1 MQTMLKI
8 RNLNY
13 SYDLDK
19 QILTNIN
26 IDLVKG
32 DIVSILGQSGCGKTT
47 LLRLIAG
54 LEECTS
60 GEIEI
65 DNKIVSGHKIFVSA
79 HKRNVGLVVQEKALF
94 PHLSVIKNVKFG
106 IKGSRAEKNETAL
119 KFLKLF
125 KVDQYQDSYPN
136 KLSGGEQQRVA
147 IARAM
152 APNPKIL
159 LMDEPFGSLDK
170 KLREELRGEVKKVLE
185 DNHTTCIIVTHDMED
200 ANSMS
205 NKMIKMDKGIQL

>member
-1 MQTMLKI
+1 MLKI

-19 QILTNIN
+19 PVLSNIN
-26 IDLVKG
+26 IDLIKG

-54 LEECTS
+54 LEENST

-65 DNKIVSGHKIFVSA
+65 ANEIVSGNEIFIPA

-94 PHLSVIKNVKFG
+94 PHLTVMKNVKFG
-106 IKGSRAEKNETAL
+106 ITGSRAEKNEIAL

-152 APNPKIL
+152 APNPKLL

-170 KLREELRGEVKKVLE
+170 ELREELRVEVKKVLR
-185 DNHTTCIIVTHDMED
+185 DNQTTCIIVTHDTED
-200 ANSMS
+200 ANAMG
-205 NKMIKMDKGIQL
+205 NKTIKLDKGNQL

>member
-1 MQTMLKI
+1 MLKI

-19 QILTNIN
+19 QVLSNIN
-26 IDLVKG
+26 IDLFKG

-54 LEECTS
+54 LEECS
-60 GEIEI
+60 VGEIEI
-65 DNKIVSGHKIFVSA
+65 DNEIVSGNKTFVPT

-94 PHLSVIKNVKFG
+94 PHLSVINNVKFG

-125 KVDQYQDSYPN
+125 KVDQYRDSYPN

-170 KLREELRGEVKKVLE
+170 ELREELRAEVKKVLQ
-185 DNHTTCIIVTHDMED
+185 DNNTTCIVVTHDIED
-200 ANSMS
+200 ANSMG
-205 NKMIKMDKGIQL
+205 NKMIKLDKGIQL

>member
-1 MQTMLKI
+1 MLKI

-19 QILTNIN
+19 PVLSNIN
-26 IDLVKG
+26 IDLIKG

-54 LEECTS
+54 LEENST

-65 DNKIVSGHKIFVSA
+65 ANEIVSGNEIFIPA

-94 PHLSVIKNVKFG
+94 PHLTVMKNVKFG
-106 IKGSRAEKNETAL
+106 ITGSRAEKNEIAL

-152 APNPKIL
+152 APNPKLL

-170 KLREELRGEVKKVLE
+170 ELREELREEVKKVLR
-185 DNHTTCIIVTHDMED
+185 DNQTTCIIVTHDTED
-200 ANSMS
+200 ANAMG
-205 NKMIKMDKGIQL
+205 NKTIKLDKGKRL

>member
-1 MQTMLKI
+1 MLKI

-13 SYDLDK
+13 NYDLDK
-19 QILTNIN
+19 QVLSNIN
-26 IDLVKG
+26 IDLFKG

-54 LEECTS
+54 LEECS
-60 GEIEI
+60 VGEIEI
-65 DNKIVSGHKIFVSA
+65 DNEIVSGNKIFVPT

-94 PHLSVIKNVKFG
+94 PHLSVINNVKFG

-125 KVDQYQDSYPN
+125 KVDQYRDSYPN

-170 KLREELRGEVKKVLE
+170 ELREELRAEVKKVLQ
-185 DNHTTCIIVTHDMED
+185 DNNTTCIVVTHDIED
-200 ANSMS
+200 ANSMG
-205 NKMIKMDKGIQL
+205 NKMIKLDKGIQL